1 MPQWA
6 SFLVFFTIVTSIYSA
21 GHYFIYSWLVRWAE
35 PARPIRRAI
44 QLSFVLLIISF
55 PAARMLAQVDFNP
68 FTYSLTLVSSI
79 WMGFVL
85 YLVLLTLGMDLVW
98 ALLRVFSI
106 LGGKRLRLR
115 VPTKRVLAVCMG
127 LTVLSLGGVA
137 WLEAHNLGATRLEI
151 PLRGL
156 PAEMD
161 GFTVVQLSDL
171 HYGML
176 TENGKLSRVMERVN
190 ELRPDLIVITGD
202 LVDEGVSHME
212 QMAQPLKLLKSRH
225 GVLAVT
231 GNHEYYAGVNRAVEI
246 MKSAGIEVLRNE
258 MKVLPSGL
266 QFLGVDDPTGSRRM
280 GDPAGDLE
288 KQLSRLERG
297 KPSILLYHQPIL
309 FEKAASFGVG
319 LQLSGHTHGGQLYP
333 IIYISRMIY
342 PRILGLHEIGD
353 SKLYVSRGA
362 GTWGPPLRLGSPPEI
377 VHITLRSPKQGE
389 GAKITSRGGFETR
402 PYRVLSKG

>member
-21 GHYFIYSWLVRWAE
+21 GHYYIYSWLVRWAE
-35 PARPIRRAI
+35 PARPLKRSF
-44 QLSFVLLIISF
+44 QLGFLLLIISF
-55 PAARMLAQVDFNP
+55 PAARILAQVDYNP

-79 WMGFVL
+79 WMGLVL

-98 ALLRVFSI
+98 ALLRVLSL

-115 VPTKRVLAVCMG
+115 LTTKRLLAVCMG

-137 WLEAHNLGATRLEI
+137 WLEAHNLGVTRLDI

-161 GFTVVQLSDL
+161 GFKLVQLSDL
-171 HYGML
+171 HFGML
-176 TENGKLSRVMERVN
+176 TENGKLSRGVERVN
-190 ELRPDLIVITGD
+190 ELKPDLIVITGD

-212 QMAQPLKLLKSRH
+212 EMAQPLRQLKSRQ

-246 MKSAGIEVLRNE
+246 MKNAGIEVLRNE

-280 GDPAGDLE
+280 GGPAADLE
-288 KQLSRLERG
+288 KQLSRLDRE
-297 KPSILLYHQPIL
+297 KPSILLYHQPIH
-309 FEKAASFGVG
+309 FEIAASFGVG

-342 PRILGLHEIGD
+342 PRIPGLHQIGE
-353 SKLYVSRGA
+353 SRMYVSRGA
-362 GTWGPPLRLGSPPEI
+362 GTWGPPMRLGSPPEI
-377 VHITLRSPKQGE
+377 VHITLRSLNP
-389 GAKITSRGGFETR
+389 ASPDR
-402 PYRVLSKG
+402 KGMEN

>member
-21 GHYFIYSWLVRWAE
+21 GHYYIYSWLVRWAE
-35 PARPIRRAI
+35 PARPLRRSF
-44 QLSFVLLIISF
+44 QLGFLLLIISF
-55 PAARMLAQVDFNP
+55 PAGRILAQVDYNP
-68 FTYSLTLVSSI
+68 FTYSLTLVSSV
-79 WMGFVL
+79 WMGLVL
-85 YLVLLTLGMDLVW
+85 YLVLLALGTDLVW
-98 ALLRVFSI
+98 ALLRVLSL
-106 LGGKRLRLR
+106 LGGKRIRLR
-115 VPTKRVLAVCMG
+115 VTTRRVLAACMG

-137 WLEAHNLGATRLEI
+137 WLEAHNLGVTRLDI

-176 TENGKLSRVMERVN
+176 TENGKLSRIMERVN
-190 ELRPDLIVITGD
+190 ELKPDLIVITGD

-212 QMAQPLKLLKSRH
+212 EMAQPLKLLKSRH
-225 GVLAVT
+225 GVLAIT

-266 QFLGVDDPTGSRRM
+266 QFLGVDDPTGSRRREE
-280 GDPAGDLE
+280 PAADLE
-288 KQLSRLERG
+288 KQLSRLDRE
-297 KPSILLYHQPIL
+297 KASILLYHQPIH

-342 PRILGLHEIGD
+342 PRTPGLHQIGE
-353 SKLYVSRGA
+353 SKMYVSRGA
-362 GTWGPPLRLGSPPEI
+362 GTWGPPMRLGSPPEI
-377 VHITLRSPKQGE
+377 VEITLRRPK
-389 GAKITSRGGFETR
+389 
-402 PYRVLSKG
+402 

>member
-98 ALLRVFSI
+98 ALLRVFSL

-137 WLEAHNLGATRLEI
+137 WLEAHNLGVTRLDI
-151 PLRGL
+151 PLKGL

-161 GFTVVQLSDL
+161 GFKLVQLSDL
-171 HYGML
+171 HFGML

-190 ELRPDLIVITGD
+190 ELKPDLIVITGD

-212 QMAQPLKLLKSRH
+212 EMAQPLRQLKSRQ

-246 MKSAGIEVLRNE
+246 MKNAGIEVLRNE

-280 GDPAGDLE
+280 GEPAADLE
-288 KQLSRLERG
+288 KQLSRLDRE
-297 KPSILLYHQPIL
+297 KPSILLYHQPIH
-309 FEKAASFGVG
+309 FEIAASFGVG

-342 PRILGLHEIGD
+342 PRIPGLHQIGE
-353 SKLYVSRGA
+353 SKMYVSRGA
-362 GTWGPPLRLGSPPEI
+362 GTWGPPMRLGSPPEI
-377 VHITLRSPKQGE
+377 VHITLRSLNP
-389 GAKITSRGGFETR
+389 ASPDR
-402 PYRVLSKG
+402 KGMEN